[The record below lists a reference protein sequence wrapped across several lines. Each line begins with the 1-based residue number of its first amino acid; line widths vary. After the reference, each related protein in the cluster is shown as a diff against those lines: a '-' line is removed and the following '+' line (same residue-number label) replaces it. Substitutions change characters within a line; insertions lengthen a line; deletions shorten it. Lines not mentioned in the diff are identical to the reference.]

1 MLTNNYI
8 SYKRV
13 MFLGIFT
20 ATYKTTYGETKTA
33 DKIVHRGQNS
43 GHYVYSLDFG
53 GLMQYGRCKAFPT
66 SKGDDKPV
74 QGDYGVYFG
83 SGSTPATREDYKLE
97 SPIESGLS
105 ITNPGSLV
113 WLETD
118 GDNRSAVADFV
129 LRNTSG
135 AEIVVREVGFVSALI
150 RQNDGDFYPCLF
162 ERTVLDNPVTIPAGE
177 ARLIEYKVTISKT

>member
-1 MLTNNYI
+1 MFIGTLT
-8 SYKRV
+8 
-13 MFLGIFT
+13 T
-20 ATYKTTYGETKTA
+20 TYKTTYGETKTA
-33 DKIVHRGQNS
+33 DKIVHRSQNS
-43 GHYVYSLDFG
+43 GQYDYSLDFG
-53 GLMQYGRCKAFPT
+53 GLMRYGRCKTFPT
-66 SKGDDKPV
+66 SKGEDKPV
-74 QGDYGVYFG
+74 QSDYGVYFG

-105 ITNPGSLV
+105 ITNPSSLV

-118 GDNRSAVADFV
+118 GGNCSAVADFV

-135 AEIVVREVGFVSALI
+135 AKIVVREVGFVSALI

-177 ARLIEYKVTISKT
+177 AKLIEYKVTVSET